1 MRTAQLKIANQTF
14 NVWIASTPQQQEL
27 GLMNVQ
33 PSELADNQGMIFVFP
48 QDQTDGFWMKD
59 TLIPLDIAFI
69 RSDGTVVDI
78 EQMAPESLDIHE
90 PSVPYRFA
98 LEVNA
103 GDLAQAGLKKGQ
115 TVQIPA
121 SVLNP

>member
-69 RSDGTVVDI
+69 RQPLGVLALQFLVEGRGREERFEAF
-78 EQMAPESLDIHE
+78 EQPGAEGQLAGMGRS
-90 PSVPYRFA
+90 SA
-98 LEVNA
+98 LSEA
-103 GDLAQAGLKKGQ
+103 G
-115 TVQIPA
+115 I
-121 SVLNP
+121 VLG